1 MTFTPRAQRIQSLAH
16 RAFERHRAA
25 GAIQA
30 GIAAIEATF
39 GENRRINDRKLA
51 VERAMRRG
59 VGDVETRFHY
69 RFVSLMC
76 TAYLETSIC
85 EIERSYRA
93 EIREREQRR
102 RFGLPL
108 PSPVREERL
117 GHARLFL
124 RWYRRFGDRKQHPF
138 FWLVDA
144 MTTSA
149 AYRVHAIEAAE

>member
-1 MTFTPRAQRIQSLAH
+1 MAFTPRIIRLQQLGQ
-16 RAFERHRAA
+16 RAFERHRVA

-39 GENRRINDRKLA
+39 GENRRINDRKVA

-59 VGDVETRFHY
+59 VNDVETRFHY
-69 RFVSLMC
+69 RFVALMW
-76 TAYLETSIC
+76 TAHLDSSIC

-93 EIREREQRR
+93 VIRDRQMRQRSG
-102 RFGLPL
+102 FPI
-108 PSPVREERL
+108 PSPAREERL

-124 RWYRRFGDRKQHPF
+124 RWYRRFGNQERHPF

-144 MTTSA
+144 MTTSP
-149 AYRVHAIEAAE
+149 AYRVLEAAE